1 VAPVTRAVVLAAG
14 LGTRMRKAGDAPL
27 TEEQARAAA
36 AGHKAMMPFGRPF
49 LDHLLHNLAEAG
61 VTRACLVTAPA
72 HEEVRAYYR
81 ALPTSR
87 LSIECTIQPSPRGTA
102 DAVAAAGAFLSDA
115 AALVVNGDNL
125 YPVRALGALVTG
137 GVPALVGYSR
147 SGMLSSG
154 QIPPERI
161 EKFALVV
168 SRDGWMD
175 RVIEKP
181 DAATL
186 AAAGADPQVSMNCWV
201 VPPEILDVI
210 RTLPLSPRGELELPM
225 AVEGLVARGIRFRVV
240 PCHEPVLDLSQ
251 RGDVAGVGAVLEG
264 REVRL

>member
-1 VAPVTRAVVLAAG
+1 
-14 LGTRMRKAGDAPL
+14 
-27 TEEQARAAA
+27 
-36 AGHKAMMPFGRPF
+36 MMPFGRPF
-49 LDHLLHNLAEAG
+49 LDHVLHNLAEAG

-72 HEEVRAYYR
+72 HDEVRAYYG

-87 LSIECTIQPSPRGTA
+87 LAIECAIQASPRGTA
-102 DAVAAAGAFLSDA
+102 DAVAAAGAFLA
-115 AALVVNGDNL
+115 EAPAIVINGDNL
-125 YPVRALGALVTG
+125 YPVSALRALVEG

-147 SGMLSSG
+147 SGLLSSG

-168 SRDGWMD
+168 SHDGWMD
-175 RVIEKP
+175 AVIEKP
-181 DAATL
+181 DAGTL

-201 VPPEILDVI
+201 VAPEIVDVI

-225 AVEGLVARGIRFRVV
+225 AVEGLVARGVRFRVV

-251 RGDVAGVGAVLEG
+251 RGDVAPMAAVLAG